1 MRGKTVPAVCTA
13 VLIAGGVAGA
23 QMTPWLQW
31 TLLPKAQ
38 MAEIV
43 GEASGENA
51 WKMVMETG
59 GYDKDRTPEEYAG
72 LFHETQ
78 FYLDKAKAY
87 QLPGASV
94 VSFPGGETWDG
105 VKGEL

>member
-1 MRGKTVPAVCTA
+1 MRIRV
-13 VLIAGGVAGA
+13 VLVVLASALVAGGVVSA

-38 MAEIV
+38 VAEIV

-51 WKMVMETG
+51 WKMIMETG
-59 GYDKDRTPEEYAG
+59 GYDKDRTPDEFSG
-72 LFHETQ
+72 LFHETK

-87 QLPGASV
+87 GLPGAETPQ
-94 VSFPGGETWDG
+94 PGG
-105 VKGEL
+105 

>member
-1 MRGKTVPAVCTA
+1 MKTRSVVVACA
-13 VLIAGGVAGA
+13 GVLVAGAIVSA

-31 TLLPKAQ
+31 TLLPKTQ

-51 WKMVMETG
+51 WKMIMETG
-59 GYDKDRTPEEYAG
+59 GYDRDRTPAEFSG

-78 FYLDKAKAY
+78 FFLDKVKSY
-87 QLPGASV
+87 QLPGAEV
-94 VSFPGGETWDG
+94 ASFPGGQTGRREG
-105 VKGEL
+105 